1 MEGDWIGN
9 NLQTYRGG
17 AKDNELPW
25 ISLISGGGKKELNGK
40 LNSTE

>member
-9 NLQTYRGG
+9 NLQTYKGE

-25 ISLISGGGKKELNGK
+25 ISLIQVVAKKN
-40 LNSTE
+40 